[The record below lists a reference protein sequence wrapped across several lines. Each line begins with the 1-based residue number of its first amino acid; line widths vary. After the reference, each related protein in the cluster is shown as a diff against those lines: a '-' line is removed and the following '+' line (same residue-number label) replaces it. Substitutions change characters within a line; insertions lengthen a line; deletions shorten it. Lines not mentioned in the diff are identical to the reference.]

1 MNMEMTKKLD
11 MNSLVHFNNFIFLVF
26 SLCTDQI
33 YKENFKCNDKDAEGF
48 LYFILY
54 GNLVV

>member
-1 MNMEMTKKLD
+1 MDVNHRLD
-11 MNSLVHFNNFIFLVF
+11 VNSLVHLNNFIFLVF
-26 SLCTDQI
+26 AYCTDKV
-33 YKENFKCNDKDAEGF
+33 YDDNEECRDSKTEGF